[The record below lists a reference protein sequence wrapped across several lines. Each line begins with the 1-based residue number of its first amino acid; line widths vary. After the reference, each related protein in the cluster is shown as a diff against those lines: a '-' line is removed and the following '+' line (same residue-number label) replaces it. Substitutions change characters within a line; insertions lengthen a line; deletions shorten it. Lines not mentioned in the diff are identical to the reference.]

1 MKNMNGVN
9 GGDQILRLKIVE
21 GKAEVTAGNKLSDVT
36 NDKIREYFQNNVDTG
51 AKDGVISEAEIKA
64 HRDSQAQQSS
74 DPTQWKT
81 TFGKDENGN
90 TYEIRTRGAVTQ
102 YYDGLKRLVK
112 VVTDKGNGLADEIRY
127 EYDGNGFDV
136 INKMVVVNGSEHLS
150 ATRLSQTDAPVA
162 KSALGEGAPAS
173 AENTPVDRTEEALPN
188 ENPAG
193 NEQVSEERGGADPA
207 QAANNGGSAA
217 PTEEA
222 GAADGTQAAAQAEEA
237 DGANAADEAG
247 AAAAAE
253 GADETEEAEE
263 AADAEEAAAAED
275 AEEDAAQAE
284 ESENT
289 PEIKRNAKGEMISY
303 AKNGESFKQTAE
315 RLGFKPGTPEYE
327 AFAEANK
334 TAAKQGWFIVGKEVI
349 IPKSIEDKVNKE
361 GLNVDS
367 KGEIEKY
374 NKAITDGADVSKY
387 EGKTETKTLDKN
399 STWWALAKESLAA
412 EGNETPTMK
421 EIQTRTGELMA
432 LNEGKNPVK
441 GTEIT
446 LPKAENTENAEEA
459 EETGAADETE
469 EAEGASAA
477 DGAGAANEAEA
488 PDSGARQAE
497 GAETMTP
504 EQRQAKINE
513 EANAIVNSMDGVPEE
528 TKQMFVESNKTL
540 AEAAYADPPLEVV
553 KEEDGSETVTL
564 PDGRKVSVV
573 RTEQG
578 EILSVYIDKDPANEA
593 DGYDIMYTGDNAFF
607 TPDKN
612 SEPFSESI
620 PGDKY
625 NFNKILELVN
635 KIFGK

>member
-81 TFGKDENGN
+81 TFGTDENGN
-90 TYEIRTRGAVTQ
+90 TYEMRTRGAVTQ

-162 KSALGEGAPAS
+162 KSASVEGAPAS

-188 ENPAG
+188 ENLAG
-193 NEQVSEERGGADPA
+193 NDQVSEERGGADPA
-207 QAANNGGSAA
+207 QAANTAA

-222 GAADGTQAAAQAEEA
+222 EAANGTQAAAQAEEA

-247 AAAAAE
+247 AAAAAG
-253 GADETEEAEE
+253 GADETE
-263 AADAEEAAAAED
+263 DAEDAAAAKD
-275 AEEDAAQAE
+275 AADDAAQAE

-289 PEIKRNAKGEMISY
+289 PEVKRNAKGEMISY

-349 IPKSIEDKVNKE
+349 IPKSIEDKVDRE

-412 EGNETPTMK
+412 QGNETPTMK

-446 LPKAENTENAEEA
+446 VPKTDNTE
-459 EETGAADETE
+459 
-469 EAEGASAA
+469 AA

-540 AEAAYADPPLEVV
+540 AEAAYADPPLEAV

-578 EILSVYIDKDPANEA
+578 DILSVYIDKDPANKA
-593 DGYDIMYTGDNAFF
+593 DGYDIMYTEDNAFF
-607 TPDKN
+607 APDEN

-620 PGDKY
+620 SGDKY

-635 KIFGK
+635 KIFSK

>member
-112 VVTDKGNGLADEIRY
+112 VVTDKGNGLADEVRY

-207 QAANNGGSAA
+207 QAANNGGSVA

-237 DGANAADEAG
+237 DGTNAADEAG
-247 AAAAAE
+247 AAAATE
-253 GADETEEAEE
+253 GADETEESEN
-263 AADAEEAAAAED
+263 AAAAKD
-275 AEEDAAQAE
+275 AEDDAAQAE

-349 IPKSIEDKVNKE
+349 IPKSIEDKVDKE

-446 LPKAENTENAEEA
+446 VPKTDNTE
-459 EETGAADETE
+459 
-469 EAEGASAA
+469 AA

-578 EILSVYIDKDPANEA
+578 DILSVYIDKDPANEA